1 MSDMLTNKKQKI
13 QGKKKNDRNKRM
25 IRKLVMV
32 LSFCIIVFILFHF
45 TTRMFFKRENKN
57 SAVIKEEWDT
67 SREVLRMEDYMDII
81 GMSGKELLT
90 KVGISS
96 RDDISKI
103 VIRQNESRDN
113 SYISEIEDVEI
124 NEMKDISYFYEQLS
138 QLHIVHNATV
148 KDNMY
153 EADVVKERTIYIYLV
168 DGSYQRILFD
178 PVNYRMMEWFSTDG
192 VVIDRECFEKHSEEF
207 NNWLIDICNID
218 LTADYSEEYK
228 RYKTLQAEII
238 KLQQYKKEEWYG
250 GCDLKFDNNVLN
262 IHVLLA
268 EDSQAHREKI
278 LETLNEQINV
288 VFEECK
294 LKYTDYEL
302 MKSKISDAI
311 SKERNKYS
319 YVIACGIAENG
330 VIVYMKPEVT
340 EEQKDSFLKEFSL
353 DGEGIHIEVEEK

>member
-1 MSDMLTNKKQKI
+1 MLMNKKQKI
-13 QGKKKNDRNKRM
+13 QGKKKSDRNKRM

-32 LSFCIIVFILFHF
+32 LSFCIIVFTLFHF
-45 TTRMFFKRENKN
+45 TTRMFLKGENKN
-57 SAVIKEEWDT
+57 SAVVSEEWDT
-67 SREVLRMEDYMDII
+67 VQDVLRMENYIDII

-90 KVGISS
+90 KVGICS

-113 SYISEIEDVEI
+113 FYIPEIEDVEI
-124 NEMKDISYFYEQLS
+124 KDMNNISYFYEQLS
-138 QLHIVHNATV
+138 QLHIVDNAAV
-148 KDNMY
+148 NDNMQKV
-153 EADVVKERTIYIYLV
+153 DVVKERTIYIYLV
-168 DGSYQRILFD
+168 DGSYQKIQFY
-178 PVNYRMMEWFSTDG
+178 PINYRMMECFSTDG
-192 VVIDRECFEKHSEEF
+192 VTIDRECFEKHSEEF

-228 RYKTLQAEII
+228 RYKILQAEII
-238 KLQQYKKEEWYG
+238 KLQQFKKEEWYG
-250 GCDLKFDNNVLN
+250 GCDLKFDDNVLN

-268 EDSQAHREKI
+268 EDNKANREKI
-278 LETLNEQINV
+278 IETLKDKAYV
-288 VFEECK
+288 VFEK
-294 LKYTDYEL
+294 SKIKYTDYEL

-330 VIVYMKPEVT
+330 VVVYMKSEVT